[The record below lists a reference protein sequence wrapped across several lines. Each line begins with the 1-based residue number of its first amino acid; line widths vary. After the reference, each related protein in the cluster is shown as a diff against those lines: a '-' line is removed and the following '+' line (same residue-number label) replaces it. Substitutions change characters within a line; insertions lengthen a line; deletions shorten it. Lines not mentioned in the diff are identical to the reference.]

1 MERFGFKEKW
11 IGWIKECVTTTSISV
26 LVNGS
31 LTKDFI
37 PDKELRQGLIK
48 GAEIG
53 NNGMNLTDL
62 QFADDTIIFYQADW
76 GKVVNIKRLL
86 RCFKL
91 ISRLKIN
98 FHTSIVG
105 GVRVDDSLLDDFS
118 LVSNCKAYKFPVKY
132 RGLPLEANPRLKKT
146 WQPVLQKLKSK
157 LASWK
162 RKFLSFGGRLTFVKS
177 VLSALPIYYFLIC
190 RVLVAEIDKIRS
202 GFLWRDNDVE
212 KKLHLVKW
220 EKMTKGKEFG
230 GLGLRNIRVMN
241 DAFI

>member
-1 MERFGFKEKW
+1 
-11 IGWIKECVTTTSISV
+11 
-26 LVNGS
+26 
-31 LTKDFI
+31 
-37 PDKELRQGLIK
+37 
-48 GAEIG
+48 
-53 NNGMNLTDL
+53 MNLTDL

-91 ISRLKIN
+91 ISGLKIN

-162 RKFLSFGGRLTFVKS
+162 RKM
-177 VLSALPIYYFLIC
+177 
-190 RVLVAEIDKIRS
+190 LVAVIDKIRS